1 MTEQP
6 DVRWAPMEPAP
17 RNRRRLWL
25 VIGLVVAALL
35 IVCILLVV
43 FLPRSDAPDAGS
55 TPSPSPS
62 SSDGAQP
69 DSSPSPLPSGAPSA
83 SPEPS
88 TPAAE
93 NPPVP
98 EAPSIEAFRTQVSGW
113 LTDAPRGLDI
123 VAGSSGQDAL
133 PVLDTL
139 QEDAQRLSDA
149 QPPTAIDPQWR
160 DAVAEYAQRLADLRS
175 AITGGSAPAGSVDAA
190 RGSVQEMRA
199 LVGI

>member
-1 MTEQP
+1 MSEQP

-17 RNRRRLWL
+17 RDRRRVWL
-25 VIGLVVAALL
+25 IVALVAAALVVAGILL
-35 IVCILLVV
+35 IV
-43 FLPRSDAPDAGS
+43 FLPRGDAAEPGS
-55 TPSPSPS
+55 TPSPSAS
-62 SSDGAQP
+62 SSNAQP
-69 DSSPSPLPSGAPSA
+69 SSSPSPSPSGAPTA

-88 TPAAE
+88 TPSAE

-123 VAGSSGQDAL
+123 IAGSSGQDAL

-160 DAVAEYAQRLADLRS
+160 DAVSGYAQRLTDLRT
-175 AITGGSAPAGSVDAA
+175 ALTGGSASADSVDAA
-190 RGSVQEMRA
+190 RSSVQELRT
-199 LVGI
+199 LVGL

>member
-1 MTEQP
+1 MSDQP
-6 DVRWAPMEPAP
+6 EVRWAPIEPAP

-25 VIGLVVAALL
+25 IIGLVAAALL
-35 IVCILLVV
+35 IVGILLIV
-43 FLPRSDAPDAGS
+43 FLPRGDAPDAGS

-62 SSDGAQP
+62 STAGTQP
-69 DSSPSPLPSGAPSA
+69 GSSPSPLPSGAPSA
-83 SPEPS
+83 TPEPS

-98 EAPSIEAFRTQVSGW
+98 EAPSIDAFRTQVSGW

-149 QPPTAIDPQWR
+149 LPPTAIDPQWR
-160 DAVAEYAQRLADLRS
+160 DAVSEYAQRLADLRS
-175 AITGGSAPAGSVDAA
+175 AITAGSAPAGSVDAA
-190 RGSVQEMRA
+190 RSSVQELRT